1 MNIGSFLLANLLNG
15 IMAMAML
22 LIGFFVFNILTP
34 NWDFTGVFKTKGI
47 SGGAVVVAAF
57 LLGMSIVIAAAGF

>member
-34 NWDFTGVFKTKGI
+34 NWDFTGVFKTIGI